1 MEIQAEFKFQG
12 MSYLFKRSLRLLD
25 RNYEDEG
32 YAYFLEPIPN
42 TEQGLF
48 EINLLKEDLALQ
60 EKGYTAI
67 YYSSEQVIPDKV
79 ICTAIKFL

>member
-12 MSYLFKRSLRLLD
+12 MSCLFKRSLRLLD

-67 YYSSEQVIPDKV
+67 YYSTEQVTPDK
-79 ICTAIKFL
+79 IISTTIKFV